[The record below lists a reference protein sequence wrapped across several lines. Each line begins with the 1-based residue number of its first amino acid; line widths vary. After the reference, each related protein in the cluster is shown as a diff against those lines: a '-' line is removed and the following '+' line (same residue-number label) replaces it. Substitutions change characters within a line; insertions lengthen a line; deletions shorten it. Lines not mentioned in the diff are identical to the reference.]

1 MERGPFGAHDWPEDG
16 PFIRDLAVYGLPI
29 KRKFENYTSSDD
41 EDARS
46 TNWLVD
52 LQDMQLRSDAGVSD
66 ISRETG
72 LVDQRALD
80 SRASARVEVTEPW
93 HRVHPHVTFVT
104 DDGEF
109 GVARARAHEYANE
122 RGYPAPHWC
131 TVNKTELPR
140 KGVQIVERFHRTL
153 RAMWA
158 ISLTMQTAADPSVG
172 NVNDVLEKLIPE
184 TYNAT
189 RSRSTMCTPDEMWRF
204 LVDGTA
210 QRAHVSM
217 RSAFPPGTLV
227 TVPAL
232 GKTDETHPVVFRTA
246 EKVFMVVGK
255 NAYTREIAE
264 YNTETKE
271 TGDVE
276 LQLGPIAPH
285 MLRAITQRNAQSLAL
300 MNLDKVSVPRLA
312 LGASD
317 TRQVRRELV
326 TLSRENNAPGI
337 GPKSSLAL
345 VQGTGPTSS
354 YPRIDEVEAVEA
366 GEAEQSEE
374 LEVVALTR
382 KELKFLKD
390 NATKVIR
397 NPSVPEIDG
406 LTVAEAIGAIGTDG
420 AVGAVTARALAR
432 DIRDGAATLEAP
444 YGATRGPSERI
455 KMINEKQGP
464 SKKGDQK

>member
-1 MERGPFGAHDWPEDG
+1 
-16 PFIRDLAVYGLPI
+16 
-29 KRKFENYTSSDD
+29 
-41 EDARS
+41 
-46 TNWLVD
+46 
-52 LQDMQLRSDAGVSD
+52 
-66 ISRETG
+66 
-72 LVDQRALD
+72 
-80 SRASARVEVTEPW
+80 
-93 HRVHPHVTFVT
+93 
-104 DDGEF
+104 
-109 GVARARAHEYANE
+109 
-122 RGYPAPHWC
+122 
-131 TVNKTELPR
+131 
-140 KGVQIVERFHRTL
+140 
-153 RAMWA
+153 
-158 ISLTMQTAADPSVG
+158 
-172 NVNDVLEKLIPE
+172 
-184 TYNAT
+184 
-189 RSRSTMCTPDEMWRF
+189 MCTPDEMWKF

-217 RSAFPPGTLV
+217 RSAFPPKTLV
-227 TVPAL
+227 TVPVL

-317 TRQVRRELV
+317 TRQVRREHVDLA
-326 TLSRENNAPGI
+326 RDNNAPGI

-354 YPRIDEVEAVEA
+354 YPRIDEVEAERSE
-366 GEAEQSEE
+366 EAEGA
-374 LEVVALTR
+374 VVALTR

-406 LTVAEAIGAIGTDG
+406 LTVAEAIGAIGTVGTDG
-420 AVGAVTARALAR
+420 AVGSETKGYITARALAR

-444 YGATRGPSERI
+444 YGVTRGPSERI
-455 KMINEKQGP
+455 KMINEK
-464 SKKGDQK
+464 KVTKR